1 MYSNGFMVM
10 DHGFTERIFWKIQ
23 VDLGGYCL
31 GKYRSN
37 MSDIVAISF
46 LYNRLE
52 QPYLLGGLK
61 N

>member
-31 GKYRSN
+31 VN
-37 MSDIVAISF
+37 IEAT
-46 LYNRLE
+46 
-52 QPYLLGGLK
+52 
-61 N
+61 